1 MVVHCGHWGHWG
13 LVGECRVGHRLPS
26 PGALCTA
33 HEPDAKNK
41 AVLRT
46 KSPGVT
52 LIGPAFSDCA
62 LAHCAA
68 TLVRALQP
76 LAGALKHPLGPA
88 PRTLAAP
95 PAASPM
101 RIVAVGAHM
110 SGLALNWQL
119 QERAARLVAAT
130 RTAPVYQL
138 YSLTGHTPTRPGL
151 VHVGTGQGRAIDV
164 EVWEMDARH
173 VGSFLALIGAPL
185 ALGTV
190 ELADGSSER
199 GFVCEPRGVATTGA
213 LDITEHGGWR
223 GFLASLAT
231 RSP

>member
-1 MVVHCGHWGHWG
+1 
-13 LVGECRVGHRLPS
+13 
-26 PGALCTA
+26 
-33 HEPDAKNK
+33 
-41 AVLRT
+41 
-46 KSPGVT
+46 VT

-110 SGLALNWQL
+110 SGLSLQWQL
-119 QERAARLVAAT
+119 QERGARLVAAT
-130 RTAPVYQL
+130 RTAPVYRL
-138 YSLTGHTPTRPGL
+138 YSLTGTTPTRPAL
-151 VHVGTGQGRAIDV
+151 VHVGPAEGGAIDV
-164 EVWEMDARH
+164 EVWEMDRTH
-173 VGSFLALIGAPL
+173 VGSFLALIAPPL

-190 ELADGSSER
+190 ELADGPER
-199 GFVCEPRGVATTGA
+199 GFVCEPRAVAPGSGA
-213 LDITEHGGWR
+213 LDITHHGGWR
-223 GFLASLAT
+223 GFLASLAA
-231 RSP
+231 